1 MLWKNLLCCVYIFT
15 LCSALFTSE
24 SALAGQVF
32 LQRIGV
38 GFRFQPLLRFMALF
52 SFLFILSFESSFLLA
67 VRKLL
72 VMISFQTF
80 LTLKWDLQKN
90 RQKMTYHHRILNFL
104 TKKHTALAY
113 YIFSKFK

>member
-1 MLWKNLLCCVYIFT
+1 MLWKNLLCCVYIFA
-15 LCSALFTSE
+15 LCSALFTSD
-24 SALAGQVF
+24 SGLPGQVF

-38 GFRFQPLLRFMALF
+38 GFRFQTLLRFMALF
-52 SFLFILSFESSFLLA
+52 NFLFILSFETSFLLA

-72 VMISFQTF
+72 VMTSFQTF

-104 TKKHTALAY
+104 TKKHTALVH
-113 YIFSKFK
+113 YIFKKFK